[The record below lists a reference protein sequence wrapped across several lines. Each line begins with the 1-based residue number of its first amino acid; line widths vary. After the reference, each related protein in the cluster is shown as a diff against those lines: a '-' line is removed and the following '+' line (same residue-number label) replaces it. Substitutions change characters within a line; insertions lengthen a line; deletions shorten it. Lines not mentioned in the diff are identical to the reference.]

1 MDADNPKILTE
12 AASNGKI
19 DVLKQL
25 LEDTTQEE
33 TIQDLLNT
41 AAWKSQISTVVF
53 LLSKY
58 PSVLLLE
65 ETIRAAI
72 YSSSIDLFSTLL
84 SKDSTIINHQFD
96 RRGTPI
102 ALACMS
108 KQPVEFLEFLLKAGA
123 DPNQDPDTAPLPLVS
138 VAAFYH
144 DSRAAEL
151 LLKHGAKLEDSGA
164 LEMAMR
170 RGNEVMVHFLTDYG
184 MKSGEVEA

>member
-1 MDADNPKILTE
+1 MDADNSKILIE
-12 AASNGKI
+12 AASTGKI
-19 DVLKQL
+19 DVLEQL
-25 LEDTTQEE
+25 LEDTNQEE
-33 TIQDLLNT
+33 TIQALLNA
-41 AAWKSQISTVVF
+41 AAWKSHTSTVAF
-53 LLSKY
+53 LLSRY
-58 PSVLLLE
+58 PSVPLPE
-65 ETIRAAI
+65 ETIRAAV
-72 YSSSIDLFSTLL
+72 YSSSIDLFSILL
-84 SKDSTIINHQFD
+84 SKDPTVINRQFD

-164 LEMAMR
+164 LETAAR
-170 RGNEVMVHFLTDYG
+170 RGNSVMVRFFTDYG
-184 MKSGEVEA
+184 VKSDEVEA